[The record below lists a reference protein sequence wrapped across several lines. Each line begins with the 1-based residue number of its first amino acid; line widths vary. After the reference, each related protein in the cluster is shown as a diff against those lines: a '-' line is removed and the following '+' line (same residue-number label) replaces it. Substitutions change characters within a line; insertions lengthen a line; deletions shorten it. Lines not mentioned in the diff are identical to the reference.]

1 MNKPSQKPT
10 NNATTKTTLSVQ
22 SEQVGE
28 FRLTSYSVEDFIEP
42 KDQVACGQCKH
53 FEDMQGLGFVDHLG
67 ICNHPSRFDG
77 RNPRLHANT
86 QRLAKIAIECYG
98 IELAP
103 AVCEHID
110 FID

>member
-1 MNKPSQKPT
+1 MNRPSQKLT
-10 NNATTKTTLSVQ
+10 NNDQSKITLSSQ
-22 SEQVGE
+22 SEQVIE
-28 FRLTSYSVEDFIEP
+28 FRLTSYSVEDFVEP
-42 KDQVACGQCKH
+42 KDQVACGQCTY
-53 FEDMQGLGFVDHLG
+53 FENSQGFGFVDELG
-67 ICNHPSRFDG
+67 ICNHPTKFDG

-86 QRLAKIAIECYG
+86 QRLAKIAVECCG